1 MIGTCNRLLL
11 ILVLS
16 LSLNGLLCSPSPA
29 QAFDSIKIVLP
40 EIVDRSGYND
50 SLLNTALLSKL
61 RSQFRFPKYEI
72 ILASTVKTPLDQAV
86 LEKLVAEKAADGAVV
101 LEITHL
107 RNFTYYLRDE
117 IIEETDVTLMLT
129 YFDKRNS
136 RFGRFRA
143 DRSARELAGIYSG
156 PLPLALDATE
166 ELLNRLDDVFP
177 RQSPGPRY

>member
-11 ILVLS
+11 VLVLS
-16 LSLNGLLCSPSPA
+16 LSLNGLLFSPSPA
-29 QAFDSIKIVLP
+29 QAFDSVKIVLP
-40 EIVDRSGYND
+40 EIADRSGYND
-50 SLLNTALLSKL
+50 SHLNMALLSKL

-72 ILASTVKTPLDQAV
+72 ILAPALKTPVDQAS

-117 IIEETDVTLMLT
+117 IIEETDITLMLT

-143 DRSARELAGIYSG
+143 DRSAREFAGIYSG

-166 ELLNRLDDVFP
+166 ELLNRLDAVFP